1 MKQYLYQK
9 ETLAT
14 ASSFAERLS
23 SSGLSA
29 GIGADPSRD
38 YMTRITVSSGG
49 KTAGSIKVYYKPSK
63 KCYTLDCSE
72 LRDQSL
78 KKGIETIWDG
88 GSFDFSDDSAGKPG
102 GDAVSGGIPEY
113 TAYVDGSYMKGKTGW
128 GVVVIRDDQPV
139 FTDSGVLSGKECV
152 AQRQVPGEIEA
163 AKRAVSWCE
172 ENGVATI
179 RIAYDY
185 MGLEKWATG
194 QWKTNNSI
202 TKAYA
207 AFMKKTQV
215 SIYWMKI
222 KSHSGDR
229 WNDVADELAKSKL

>member
-1 MKQYLYQK
+1 MTQYLYQK

-29 GIGADPSRD
+29 VIGSDPSRD
-38 YMTRITVSSGG
+38 YMTRITVSFN
-49 KTAGSIKVYYKPSK
+49 KTACGSVKVYYKPSK

-72 LRDQSL
+72 LKDASL

-88 GSFDFSDDSAGKPG
+88 GSFNFRDTISASAKDKKKP
-102 GDAVSGGIPEY
+102 GGIPEF

-128 GVVVIRDDQPV
+128 GVVIVKDDEPV
-139 FTDSGVLSGKECV
+139 FTDSGALTGPECV
-152 AQRQVPGEIEA
+152 AQRQVPGEIEGA
-163 AKRAVSWCE
+163 MRAVMWCE
-172 ENGVATI
+172 ENSVSSI

-185 MGLEKWATG
+185 LGLEKWATG
-194 QWKTNNSI
+194 QWKTNNNI
-202 TKAYA
+202 TRSYA
-207 AFMKKTQV
+207 AFMKKTGV
-215 SIYWMKI
+215 SVFWMKI

>member
-9 ETLAT
+9 ETHAT

-23 SSGLSA
+23 ASGLDA
-29 GIGADPSRD
+29 VIGKDPSRD
-38 YMTRITVSSGG
+38 YMTRITVTYG
-49 KTAGSIKVYYKPSK
+49 KAACGSVKVYYKPSK

-72 LRDQSL
+72 LKDASL

-88 GSFDFSDDSAGKPG
+88 GSFDFNDVSSSSVKKEKD
-102 GDAVSGGIPEY
+102 SGGIPSY

-128 GVVVIRDDQPV
+128 GLVIVKNDAAV
-139 FTDSGVLSGKECV
+139 FSDSGALTGPECV
-152 AQRQVPGEIEA
+152 AQRQVPGEIEG
-163 AKRAVSWCE
+163 AKRAVLWCE
-172 ENGVATI
+172 ENNVASI

-194 QWKTNNSI
+194 QWKTNNNI

-207 AFMKKTQV
+207 AFMKKTGV
-215 SIYWMKI
+215 SIFWMKI
-222 KSHSGDR
+222 KSHSGDK